1 VAAESEEV
9 RIAVIHGPNLDLLG
23 QREPEV
29 YGRTSLAELNERIGT
44 EADALGVEIET
55 FQSNNEG
62 SLIDFIHKAA
72 GRVSGFVVNAGGYTH
87 TSVALLDA
95 LLGVGIPYVEVHL
108 SNLASREPFRQHSLL
123 TPRSRG
129 LVMGFG
135 IESYSLAVRG
145 LVASLAASH
154 GSAGTSPAI
163 ASP

>member
-1 VAAESEEV
+1 M

-29 YGRTSLAELNERIGT
+29 YGRTSLGELNARIRS
-44 EADALGVEIET
+44 EAESLGVEVET
-55 FQSNNEG
+55 YQSNSEG
-62 SLIDFIHKAA
+62 SLIDFIHDAS
-72 GRVSGFVVNAGGYTH
+72 GRVGGFVVNAGGYTH

-108 SNLASREPFRQHSLL
+108 SNLAAREPFRQHSLL
-123 TPRSRG
+123 TSRSRG

-135 IESYSLAVRG
+135 IESYTLAVRG

-154 GSAGTSPAI
+154 GAAGNSPAI